1 MAELLVI
8 NTHFTLNS
16 LETSEAAVPVAHNA
30 LFVLCLAYL
39 RAQCAL
45 KEVHPL
51 PDVFLGSQKCVRS
64 VFGAV
69 VSKSEACVMKGAGDG
84 GGGGGGMQ
92 EIVLGFKG
100 CRSRLK
106 AEF

>member
-1 MAELLVI
+1 M
-8 NTHFTLNS
+8 
-16 LETSEAAVPVAHNA
+16 
-30 LFVLCLAYL
+30 
-39 RAQCAL
+39 
-45 KEVHPL
+45 
-51 PDVFLGSQKCVRS
+51 RS

-69 VSKSEACVMKGAGDG
+69 VSKSGACVMKGAGD